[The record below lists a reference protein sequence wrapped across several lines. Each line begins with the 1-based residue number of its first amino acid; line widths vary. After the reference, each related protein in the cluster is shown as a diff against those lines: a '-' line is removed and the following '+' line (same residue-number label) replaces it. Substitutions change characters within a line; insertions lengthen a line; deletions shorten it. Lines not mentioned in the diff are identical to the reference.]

1 MAKYTTILCFFL
13 LTRPLL
19 GGVYSLDQSLTGHEA
34 QVSTSDSYKV
44 VTGWGSPP
52 AELPQG
58 QPILQNETYAYLVL
72 ISEYLTGESATSLSE
87 GAEVVAGWNKVGWFG
102 FFFAKFYPWVYHENL
117 GWIYISEK
125 GADGTWFHFESL
137 GWIWTN
143 KDNFP
148 SLYLH
153 ERGEWSYL
161 DLGRSQPTL
170 YDYRYKTWFQA
181 NQPYVLSGSLIP
193 ANGGSVTGYGEF
205 YRWDTAVLNASA
217 SDGYRFSGWG
227 GDFTGEGTRVTF
239 EVLGDATV
247 DATFVPVITPNSEPD
262 QVISESFDLIKNM
275 KNLTPVQKERSM
287 AELLIQGKSETS
299 SISILPK
306 GQ

>member
-1 MAKYTTILCFFL
+1 MAKYLVVLSVVFSSARL
-13 LTRPLL
+13 LA
-19 GGVYSLDQSLTGHEA
+19 GDYSLEQSLTGHQF
-34 QVSTSDSYKV
+34 QVSESDSYKI
-44 VTGWGSPP
+44 VTGWGHPP
-52 AELPQG
+52 VEVPQG
-58 QPILQNETYAYLVL
+58 KPVLHSETYAYLVL

-87 GAEVVAGWNKVGWFG
+87 GAEVLPGWNKVGWFG
-102 FFFAKFYPWVYHENL
+102 FFFAKFYPWVYHQNL
-117 GWIYISEK
+117 GWIYVSEK
-125 GADGTWFHFESL
+125 GADGTWFHFERL

-143 KDNFP
+143 KETFP

-153 ERGEWSYL
+153 NRSEWSYL

-170 YDYRYKTWFQA
+170 YDYRHKTWFQA

-193 ANGGSVTGYGEF
+193 ANGGSVSGYGEY
-205 YRWDTAVLNASA
+205 YRWESAVLNASA

-227 GDFTGEGTRVTF
+227 GDFTGEDTRVTF

-275 KNLTPVQKERSM
+275 KNLTPGQKERSM
-287 AELLIQGKSETS
+287 GELLIRGKSETS
-299 SISILPK
+299 GISILPE
-306 GQ
+306 GP